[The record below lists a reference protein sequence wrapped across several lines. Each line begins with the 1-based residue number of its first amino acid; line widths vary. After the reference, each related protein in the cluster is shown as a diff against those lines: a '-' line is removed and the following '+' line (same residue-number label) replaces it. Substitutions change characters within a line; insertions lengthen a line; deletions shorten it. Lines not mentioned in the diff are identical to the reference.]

1 MGVRGQGGRGRVQG
15 SGFRVQGGCAL
26 DFKYK
31 SLLSGFG
38 RNPEPRTLNFIRFLF
53 VLPCL
58 LLASCRS
65 LPPVSPFEAARI
77 PLAYEQALP
86 VSFKAQQTLV
96 FEFKPHWWWPTIRMT
111 ALGYATV
118 NRRTGDYAVVC
129 LSPLG
134 VKLFDVAR
142 TNGVTAT
149 RLMIPAGGDQAAAG
163 KAISDDIGNLY
174 FNLVP
179 SPTAVVKQRG
189 NSLVFRG
196 ECSEHEFSR
205 STGQLVR
212 KEVWTDHSRSTLTF
226 GDSFPGSMTLVNHAY
241 GYRLKIRTVKL
252 EPF

>member
-1 MGVRGQGGRGRVQG
+1 MNRRW
-15 SGFRVQGGCAL
+15 SI
-26 DFKYK
+26 
-31 SLLSGFG
+31 
-38 RNPEPRTLNFIRFLF
+38 FI
-53 VLPCL
+53 VL
-58 LLASCRS
+58 LLFMTSCRS
-65 LPPVSPFEAARI
+65 LPPIAPLEAAGI
-77 PLAYEQALP
+77 PRAYEQALP

-134 VKLFDVAR
+134 MKLFDVAR

-149 RLMIPAGGDQAAAG
+149 RMMIPAGGDQAAAG

-179 SPTAVVKQRG
+179 PPTAVVKQKG
-189 NSLVFRG
+189 TCLVFRG
-196 ECSEHEFSR
+196 ASSEHAFNR
-205 STGQLVR
+205 ITGQLVR
-212 KEVWTDHSRSTLTF
+212 KEVWTDRSRSTLTF
-226 GDSFPGSMTLVNHAY
+226 GDIRQENGRSFPGSMTLVNHAY
-241 GYRLKIRTVKL
+241 DYCLRIRTMKL